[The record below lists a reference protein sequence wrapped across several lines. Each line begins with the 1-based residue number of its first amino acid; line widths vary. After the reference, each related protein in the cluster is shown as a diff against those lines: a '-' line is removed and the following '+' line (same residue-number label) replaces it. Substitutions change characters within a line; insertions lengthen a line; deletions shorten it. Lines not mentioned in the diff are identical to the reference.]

1 MCRLKRKRKNN
12 QIQLVLKKMLKVKTL
27 KEGHPIK
34 EEEKGEIRIIK
45 NSLIK
50 ILKIPMMMKKTVFSF
65 KKVKINK
72 KRDLK
77 ILTKMKKIYQN

>member
-1 MCRLKRKRKNN
+1 MFKLKRKRKNN

-34 EEEKGEIRIIK
+34 EEDKNQEEKGEIRILK

-65 KKVKINK
+65 KKVKIN
-72 KRDLK
+72 
-77 ILTKMKKIYQN
+77 

>member
-1 MCRLKRKRKNN
+1 
-12 QIQLVLKKMLKVKTL
+12 MLKVKTL

-34 EEEKGEIRIIK
+34 EEDKNQEEKGEIRILK

-65 KKVKINK
+65 KKVKIN
-72 KRDLK
+72 
-77 ILTKMKKIYQN
+77 

>member
-1 MCRLKRKRKNN
+1 MFRLKRKRKNN

-27 KEGHPIK
+27 KEGRPIK
-34 EEEKGEIRIIK
+34 EEDKNQEEKGEIRILK

-65 KKVKINK
+65 KKVKIN
-72 KRDLK
+72 
-77 ILTKMKKIYQN
+77 